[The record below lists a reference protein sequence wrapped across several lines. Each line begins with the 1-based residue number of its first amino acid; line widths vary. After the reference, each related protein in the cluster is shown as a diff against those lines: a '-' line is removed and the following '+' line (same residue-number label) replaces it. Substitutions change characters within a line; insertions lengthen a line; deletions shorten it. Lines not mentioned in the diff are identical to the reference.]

1 MCFFKFLFNVSSHW
15 CLLLSLLRASIA
27 ECGYSSGF
35 ILRNVEFS
43 LNEGEVLL
51 VTGRSGSG
59 KTTLI
64 RAVTG
69 TLSSVGGYV
78 KGEVYLCNRS
88 VIDVKP
94 EDIFSCMVYIPQE
107 PWYAILGHTVY
118 AEICHV
124 LALEGRICSKAD
136 FAVAGLSHL
145 VNRLTYTLSAG
156 EIQRVLWAEVLLRG
170 ARILIL
176 DEPLVYLDE
185 TSKTNMK
192 NITERALRENV
203 AVLIVDHNPLFWE
216 GLEPRLL
223 VLRDGEVVYYGKW
236 SREVAE
242 HYSNLTLPL
251 HRLRTS
257 KGIYAELR
265 NVWYRYPGGEYVL
278 RDVNLT
284 IEKGVLTAI
293 VGPNGSGKTTL
304 LKVASGVLKPSK
316 GIIVRNGPAIYTP
329 ENPLLY
335 FTMPTPREELL
346 LAARGNESRVFDVAE
361 YFNIKYVLDQPL
373 ARLSSGERRRV
384 ALASAYLYGFSGY
397 FVDEPTGG
405 LDYES
410 ASLVL
415 SMLED
420 LVGSGKAVVMA
431 THDERAIKRADL
443 RVELKV

>member
-1 MCFFKFLFNVSSHW
+1 M
-15 CLLLSLLRASIA
+15 LSLLRASIA
-27 ECGYSSGF
+27 ECGYNNGF
-35 ILRNVEFS
+35 VLRNIEFS
-43 LNEGEVLL
+43 LSEGEVLL

-59 KTTLI
+59 KTTLV

-69 TLSSVGGYV
+69 TLSAVGGYV

-88 VIDVKP
+88 VTDAKP
-94 EDIFSCMVYIPQE
+94 EEIFSCVVYIPQE

-136 FAVAGLSHL
+136 FAATGLSRL

-156 EIQRVLWAEVLLRG
+156 ETQRVLWAEVLLRG
-170 ARILIL
+170 ARVLVL

-185 TSKTNMK
+185 ESRTSVKSA
-192 NITERALRENV
+192 TEKALREDV
-203 AVLIVDHNPLFWE
+203 AVLIVDHNPLSWE
-216 GLEPRLL
+216 NLEPRLL
-223 VLRDGEVVYYGKW
+223 VLRDGEVMYYGRW
-236 SREVAE
+236 SHEIAE
-242 HYSNLTLPL
+242 QYSNSTLPPYTQ
-251 HRLRTS
+251 RTS
-257 KGIYAELR
+257 RGVYAELKS
-265 NVWYRYPGGEYVL
+265 VWYRYPGGEYVL

-284 IEKGVLTAI
+284 IERGVLTAV

-304 LKVASGVLKPSK
+304 LKVASGVLKPSR
-316 GIIVRNGPAIYTP
+316 GVVVRNGPAIYTP

-346 LAARGNESRVFDVAE
+346 LAARGNESRVLDVAE
-361 YFNIKYVLDQPL
+361 YFNIKHVLDQPL
-373 ARLSSGERRRV
+373 ARLSSGERKRV

-415 SMLED
+415 SVLED
-420 LVGSGKAVVMA
+420 LAESGKAVVVA
-431 THDERAIKRADL
+431 THDERAIKRTDL
-443 RVELKV
+443 RVELRV